1 MFKAFKV
8 SSKSHRLETKARSIS
23 CVWEFPHRFSESNSG
38 FSSSNRKVN
47 ILRFINL
54 WFSWNFQTKIK
65 FLARAQVFLIK
76 NSSCGNNIPTARHV
90 TPACYFDIHV
100 TSQLFSRHWKFLK
113 LITWAYLKISKDL
126 TLGADKLFTQIEILF
141 KDSYV
146 IPTSYDNNDP
156 MHLQILSLNL

>member
-90 TPACYFDIHV
+90 TPACLTFMSYLNYPLDILIYISYVDNLSLSLSEYFDGHDKQEWDDFE
-100 TSQLFSRHWKFLK
+100 SK
-113 LITWAYLKISKDL
+113 LINHTNW
-126 TLGADKLFTQIEILF
+126 
-141 KDSYV
+141 DSYWM
-146 IPTSYDNNDP
+146 I
-156 MHLQILSLNL
+156 